1 MYETEFRKLAVI
13 FSILINIS
21 LANARHDARR
31 LKRNQGY
38 DLHEWEDAP
47 YDFNC
52 D

>member
-1 MYETEFRKLAVI
+1 MYKPESLKSAVL
-13 FSILINIS
+13 FSIRVNIS
-21 LANARHDARR
+21 LANAQHDARR